1 MVGVRRLKKWFAR
14 PYMEV
19 RSFTVWVLIKKWL
32 DSKEL
37 VKFFRELLRHFLKTT
52 GTRVVVAPA
61 IFFPIK
67 SVRRTFL

>member
-37 VKFFRELLRHFLKTT
+37 VKFFRELLRHF
-52 GTRVVVAPA
+52 
-61 IFFPIK
+61 
-67 SVRRTFL
+67 